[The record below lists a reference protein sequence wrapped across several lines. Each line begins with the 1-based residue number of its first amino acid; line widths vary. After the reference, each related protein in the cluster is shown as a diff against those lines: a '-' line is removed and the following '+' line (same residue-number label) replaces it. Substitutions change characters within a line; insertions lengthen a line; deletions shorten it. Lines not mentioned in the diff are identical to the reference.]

1 MDTLNRLVVIFLET
15 AELRVKSRKDIPM
28 QFWRENVDRLL
39 KFNDKQVLSGTGKI
53 SNAEMEERVRE
64 IYDLFDQQRK
74 PYDAKLADEEDL
86 RELEQQLSKR
96 KDK

>member
-1 MDTLNRLVVIFLET
+1 MT
-15 AELRVKSRKDIPM
+15 M

-39 KFNDKQVLSGTGKI
+39 EFNDKQVLSGAGKI

-64 IYDLFDQQRK
+64 IYEVFDQQRK
-74 PYDAKLADEEDL
+74 TYDAKLADEEDL
-86 RELEQQLSKR
+86 RELEQKLSKR